1 MKKLS
6 YSPPEITVVD
16 FKVERGLAESVVISS
31 VGLKHSRIDDN
42 YYNTGE
48 DYTEYTSSDGAF
60 STGDWI

>member
-16 FKVERGLAESVVISS
+16 FKVEHCFASPVITS
-31 VGLKHSRIDDN
+31 VGLKHSRIDYD